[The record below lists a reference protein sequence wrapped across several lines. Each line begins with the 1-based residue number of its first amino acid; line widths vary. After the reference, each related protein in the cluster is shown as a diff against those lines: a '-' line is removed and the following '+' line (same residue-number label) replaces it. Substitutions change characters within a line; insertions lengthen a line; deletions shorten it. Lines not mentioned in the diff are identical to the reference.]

1 MWIYQSNSFSKT
13 ALHIY
18 WNWTIYEELE
28 FNFCSG
34 GALLSRGSE
43 TDKSDADHLHN
54 NNICSQTRSV
64 LCIMGAWLKLLS
76 TFGFENLLFYGTFAL
91 TTGVFWSV
99 RSCFNC
105 QPIRSGIVF
114 IRQQVWWIKPP
125 RLEFTERESNK
136 KRWKHSCQK

>member
-1 MWIYQSNSFSKT
+1 MVFRK
-13 ALHIY
+13 LHCIF
-18 WNWTIYEELE
+18 IEIELFKELE
-28 FNFCSG
+28 FNFCSR

-43 TDKSDADHLHN
+43 TDKSDAEHLHN

-114 IRQQVWWIKPP
+114 IRQQVRWIKPP
-125 RLEFTERESNK
+125 LLEFTERE
-136 KRWKHSCQK
+136 Q